1 MEREILFRGKR
12 ADNGEWVEGCFVK
25 YQPCASEDKCIVGIV
40 PEYASALYLIEI
52 DPSTLGQ
59 FTGLTD
65 KNGVKIFEG
74 DILRAN
80 DNNMDL
86 YQVIFGEFGVI
97 DEDIS
102 PPVDNCIGWYC
113 EALPTD
119 TLSKCLPFCLP
130 TPLTDYYILKC
141 SFEVVGNVHDDSEP
155 LKGDP
160 NV

>member
-12 ADNGEWVEGCFVK
+12 EDTQKTVYGYYLKLNSTETLYIIVDEHGE
-25 YQPCASEDKCIVGIV
+25 YHRII
-40 PEYASALYLIEI
+40 PETI
-52 DPSTLGQ
+52 GQ
-59 FTGLTD
+59 YTGLTD
-65 KNGVKIFEG
+65 RNGVKIFEG

-80 DNNMDL
+80 DNNVDL

-119 TLSKCLPFCLP
+119 ALSKCLPFCLP
-130 TPLTDYYILKC
+130 TPLTDYYISKC
-141 SFEVVGNVHDDSEP
+141 SFEVVGNVHDDLEM
-155 LKGDP
+155 LKGDA